1 MSVPIEQLGERMI
14 DLLPRL
20 RRLAQ
25 AILETA
31 PAEDSVQQCADDVV
45 QACIERA
52 LCSPTHWQDQRAFEN
67 GMFGMLTRA
76 CASACQHALP
86 AVERT
91 ARDTQHADRPSAAT
105 LRHTYAALPL
115 QQRAA
120 IALVVL
126 EQRSY
131 RDVATMLEMPLPAL
145 TQQLWQGRERLRAQL
160 RA

>member
-31 PAEDSVQQCADDVV
+31 PAEDPAWQCADDVV
-45 QACIERA
+45 QDCIERA
-52 LCSPTHWQDQRAFEN
+52 LRSQVSWQDQRAFEN

-76 CASACQHALP
+76 CAAADPHAVQHSARSAQH
-86 AVERT
+86 V
-91 ARDTQHADRPSAAT
+91 DRPSTAT
-105 LRHTYAALPL
+105 LRQTYAALPL

-131 RDVATMLEMPLPAL
+131 RDAAAMLEMPLPTL
-145 TQQLWQGRERLRAQL
+145 TQQLWQGREKLQAQL
-160 RA
+160 QA